1 MKKQEMIDLIIQE
14 EKRLWDAVQRAID
27 LLGVDDECTQSQV
40 TRWATVNDLKIKL
53 QIK

>member
-14 EKRLWDAVQRAID
+14 EKRLWDTVQRSMD
-27 LLGVDDECTQSQV
+27 LLGIDDECTQSAV
-40 TRWATVNDLKIKL
+40 TRWATINDLKQKL